1 MTKIQELAEFG
12 QSIWLDYI
20 SRSLIEK
27 GRINELVELG
37 VRGMTSNPSI
47 FDKAVGSGCDYDEQ
61 IRRLQESGKS
71 VFEIYDDLTVR
82 DIQDAADILRPVYER
97 TKGFD
102 GYVSLE
108 INPHLARQTAET
120 IEEGRRLHGKVN
132 RPNVMFKV
140 PSTEEGFGAIE
151 ALLAEGININV
162 TLIFSQEQYVKTA
175 EAFLSGM
182 SRLAGNG
189 GDLTRTNSVA
199 SVFVSRIDT
208 AVDKKLDQLI
218 EAENNET
225 AKEQLLSL
233 RGKAAVTNSELIYQR
248 SLEIF
253 SGKSFEELKKQG
265 ANVQRVLWGST
276 GTKDPAYSDI
286 KYVTELI
293 AKNTVNTLPEKTLD
307 AFLDHGS
314 VGEAVTSDAAGA
326 QALIGKLGS
335 LGIDINEV
343 CARLLEAGVVAFADS
358 FDNLLSTIGA
368 KGTEVGKK

>member
-1 MTKIQELAEFG
+1 MK
-12 QSIWLDYI
+12 
-20 SRSLIEK
+20 
-27 GRINELVELG
+27 ELVDLG

-47 FDKAVGSGCDYDEQ
+47 FDKAVSSGCDYDDQ
-61 IRRLQESGKS
+61 IRQLQETGKS
-71 VFEIYDDLTVR
+71 TFEIYDELTVR
-82 DIQDAADILRPVYER
+82 DIQDAADILRPVYEE

-120 IEEGRRLHGKVN
+120 VEEGKRLRGKVN

-140 PSTEEGFGAIE
+140 PSTDEGFGAIE
-151 ALLAEGININV
+151 ALLAEGINVNV

-182 SRLAGNG
+182 TRLAGNG
-189 GDLTRTNSVA
+189 GDLSRTNSVA

-208 AVDKKLDQLI
+208 AVDKKLDQLM
-218 EAENNET
+218 EAESDDSV
-225 AKEQLLSL
+225 KEQLLSL
-233 RGKAAVTNSELIYQR
+233 RGRAAVANSELIYQR

-253 SGKSFEELKKQG
+253 SGESHKELKKQG

-293 AKNTVNTLPEKTLD
+293 AKNTVNTLPEETLD

-314 VGEAVTSDAAGA
+314 VREAVTSDAGGA
-326 QALIGKLGS
+326 QALIGKLAS
-335 LGIDINEV
+335 FGININEV
-343 CARLLEAGVVAFADS
+343 CATLLDGGVVAFAES
-358 FDNLLSTIGA
+358 FDNLLNTIGT
-368 KGTEVGKK
+368 KGPRGCP

>member
-82 DIQDAADILRPVYER
+82 DIQDAADILRPVYED

>member
-1 MTKIQELAEFG
+1 MTKIQELAEYG

-20 SRSLIEK
+20 SRSLIDT
-27 GRINELVELG
+27 GRMKELVDLG

-47 FDKAVGSGCDYDEQ
+47 FDKAVSSGCDYDDQ
-61 IRRLQESGKS
+61 IRQLQETGKS
-71 VFEIYDDLTVR
+71 TFEIYDELTVR
-82 DIQDAADILRPVYER
+82 DIQDAADILRPVYEE

-120 IEEGRRLHGKVN
+120 VEEGKRLRGKVN

-140 PSTEEGFGAIE
+140 PSTDEGFGAIE
-151 ALLAEGININV
+151 ALLAEGINVNV

-182 SRLAGNG
+182 TRLAGNG
-189 GDLTRTNSVA
+189 GDLSRTNSVA

-208 AVDKKLDQLI
+208 AVDKKLDQLM
-218 EAENNET
+218 EAESDDSV
-225 AKEQLLSL
+225 KEQLLSL
-233 RGKAAVTNSELIYQR
+233 RGRAAVANSELIYQR

-253 SGKSFEELKKQG
+253 SGESHKELKKQG

-293 AKNTVNTLPEKTLD
+293 AKNTVNTLPEETLD

-314 VGEAVTSDAAGA
+314 VREAVTSDAGGA
-326 QALIGKLGS
+326 QALIGKLAS
-335 LGIDINEV
+335 FGININEV
-343 CARLLEAGVVAFADS
+343 CATLLDGGVVAFAES
-358 FDNLLSTIGA
+358 FDNLLNTIGT
-368 KGTEVGKK
+368 KGPRGCP